1 MIVPFGGLVMLKRRL
16 PLVLGLG
23 ALLVLQ
29 NGISLTST
37 RAAES
42 ASSITE
48 ASPTLAPFQHVRFC
62 LKYPQE
68 CAPQPTKADRITLS
82 QANAD
87 LLKHVNQNVN
97 GAILPIT
104 KQYGKNLADS
114 WEIAPSSGDCNDYA
128 VTKRHL
134 LLSEG
139 FPASALRL
147 SVVRTNLGLG
157 HLVLIVGTSKGD
169 LVLDNMTDAIQPW
182 QKTPYHWLKIQSK
195 SDARFWND
203 IKPPMIVQSSLSAE
217 LRLDGR

>member
-1 MIVPFGGLVMLKRRL
+1 MIVLLGGLVMLKRRL
-16 PLVLGLG
+16 PLALGLG
-23 ALLVLQ
+23 ALLVTQ
-29 NGISLTST
+29 SGIFSGSSQATEST
-37 RAAES
+37 N
-42 ASSITE
+42 SIME

-62 LKYPQE
+62 LKYPEE
-68 CAPQPTKADRITLS
+68 CAPQPARAERIMLS

-104 KQYGKNLADS
+104 KQYGKNLGDS

-147 SVVRTNLGLG
+147 SVVRTDLGLG

-169 LVLDNMTDAIQPW
+169 LVLDNMTDVIRPW
-182 QKTPYHWLKIQSK
+182 QKTPYQWLKIQSK

-203 IKPPMIVQSSLSAE
+203 IRSPTIVQSSLRAE
-217 LRLDGR
+217 LKVNER